1 MPLTFF
7 YFDIII
13 ILGNIV
19 YGDDINDSGK
29 A

>member
-19 YGDDINDSGK
+19 YGDDRNDSGEV
-29 A
+29 